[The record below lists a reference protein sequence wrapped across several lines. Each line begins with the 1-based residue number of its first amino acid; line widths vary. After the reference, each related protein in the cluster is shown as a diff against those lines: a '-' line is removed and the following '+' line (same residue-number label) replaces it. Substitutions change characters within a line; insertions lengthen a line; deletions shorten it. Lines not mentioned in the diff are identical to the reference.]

1 MCTFRFLQGG
11 RGFGAHTNTN
21 QGFWPAQKPDDLAQV
36 AEWIKEGK
44 VKATIDSKFPFEQAP
59 EAFTRLKT
67 GRARGKIV
75 IEVASEKA

>member
-1 MCTFRFLQGG
+1 MKDAL
-11 RGFGAHTNTN
+11 FGAHANTN
-21 QGFWPAQKPDDLAQV
+21 QGFWPSQKPADLAQA

-44 VKATIDSKFPFEQAP
+44 VKAIVDTKFSFEQAP